1 MFDRKDIVNLKKDIE
16 IVVNLLDNELT
27 LHTRWGVF
35 SPRSI
40 DEGTLLLM
48 KHIEVDVND
57 VCLDLGCGYGPIGL
71 ALAKHCTKGEV
82 HMVDKDFVAVELA
95 NNNAKLNNLS
105 NAKAYFSDAFLQIPN
120 EVKFDQVI
128 SNLPAK
134 VGREQ
139 LSIILYDALDA
150 LKPGGKITVVTING
164 LKDFIKNNFKSV
176 FGNYKKLNDNQTP
189 ETRNL
194 LGFDS
199 RIGLVKG
206 VDIGYMRTY
215 QISSNADGS
224 DDKIDTH
231 WFDMKFQFLNK
242 DNLLNTPTIS
252 LGWGYG
258 DVINFSQGDSIFW
271 VNSVYVSSGYETNQ
285 LRLFG
290 NFKLEQWDWEI
301 RWIPDWLIKEN
312 FADLL
317 KVPSIGL
324 EYKLTDNYFPVIEF
338 GRYYT
343 DDFQDGMNI
352 ISIGVNYYN

>member
-16 IVVNLLDNELT
+16 IVVNLLDNEIT

-82 HMVDKDFVAVELA
+82 HMIDKDFVAVELA

-105 NAKAYFSDAFLQIPN
+105 NVKAYFSDAFLQVPN

-139 LSIILYDALDA
+139 LSIILYDAFDA

-176 FGNYKKLNDNQTP
+176 FGNYKKLKQ
-189 ETRNL
+189 
-194 LGFDS
+194 GQKY
-199 RIGLVKG
+199 IV
-206 VDIGYMRTY
+206 
-215 QISSNADGS
+215 
-224 DDKIDTH
+224 
-231 WFDMKFQFLNK
+231 
-242 DNLLNTPTIS
+242 
-252 LGWGYG
+252 
-258 DVINFSQGDSIFW
+258 SQA
-271 VNSVYVSSGYETNQ
+271 TKQ
-285 LRLFG
+285 
-290 NFKLEQWDWEI
+290 
-301 RWIPDWLIKEN
+301 
-312 FADLL
+312 
-317 KVPSIGL
+317 
-324 EYKLTDNYFPVIEF
+324 
-338 GRYYT
+338 
-343 DDFQDGMNI
+343 
-352 ISIGVNYYN
+352 

>member
-1 MFDRKDIVNLKKDIE
+1 MFDRKDIVNLKKDIK
-16 IVVNLLDNELT
+16 IVVNLLDNELI

-82 HMVDKDFVAVELA
+82 HMIDKDFVAVELA

-139 LSIILYDALDA
+139 LSIILYDAFDA

-176 FGNYKKLNDNQTP
+176 FGNYKKLKQ
-189 ETRNL
+189 
-194 LGFDS
+194 GQKY
-199 RIGLVKG
+199 IV
-206 VDIGYMRTY
+206 
-215 QISSNADGS
+215 
-224 DDKIDTH
+224 
-231 WFDMKFQFLNK
+231 
-242 DNLLNTPTIS
+242 
-252 LGWGYG
+252 
-258 DVINFSQGDSIFW
+258 SQA
-271 VNSVYVSSGYETNQ
+271 TK
-285 LRLFG
+285 R
-290 NFKLEQWDWEI
+290 
-301 RWIPDWLIKEN
+301 
-312 FADLL
+312 
-317 KVPSIGL
+317 
-324 EYKLTDNYFPVIEF
+324 
-338 GRYYT
+338 
-343 DDFQDGMNI
+343 
-352 ISIGVNYYN
+352 